1 MMICDKI
8 LFFFLLRYSIIKN
21 EGTKEDQHIIF
32 KGKRSIR

>member
-1 MMICDKI
+1 MIIYNQI